1 MIFDGA
7 VPIQCGKQ
15 RHTSEDTGHNVPP
28 TAHLV
33 DDEGALL
40 KKRMQGGQNDER
52 EEGEALRFCW
62 WRDGDEGRLGGWWMG
77 NVPSAF
83 QQAATGG
90 EKWSSP
96 VWWGGVALST
106 HQAAQGT
113 SNLRARCQKGARR
126 QPSMLARYVP
136 TCCPRRSCGG
146 LPSFQVEDGT
156 WPTEKSLSPRH
167 LLTKVPRYPEKCS
180 RRSWQ
185 LLCFPELGGWWG
197 EL

>member
-7 VPIQCGKQ
+7 VPLQCGKQ

-77 NVPSAF
+77 NVPLPPPTSSHWRREMR
-83 QQAATGG
+83 AALFG
-90 EKWSSP
+90 
-96 VWWGGVALST
+96 GGVALST

-113 SNLRARCQKGARR
+113 SNLRARCQKGAPR
-126 QPSMLARYVP
+126 QPSMLARYLHAARLRRASIFPSSGRYMTHRKVSFAQAP
-136 TCCPRRSCGG
+136 T
-146 LPSFQVEDGT
+146 
-156 WPTEKSLSPRH
+156 
-167 LLTKVPRYPEKCS
+167 Y
-180 RRSWQ
+180 
-185 LLCFPELGGWWG
+185 
-197 EL
+197 

>member
-33 DDEGALL
+33 DDEGSLL

-77 NVPSAF
+77 NVPSPL

-96 VWWGGVALST
+96 VWWGGGGIVHSPSST
-106 HQAAQGT
+106 RNKQSSSEMPEGSPPTAQHVST
-113 SNLRARCQKGARR
+113 
-126 QPSMLARYVP
+126 VP
-136 TCCPRRSCGG
+136 RCCPRRSCGG

-156 WPTEKSLSPRH
+156 
-167 LLTKVPRYPEKCS
+167 
-180 RRSWQ
+180 
-185 LLCFPELGGWWG
+185 
-197 EL
+197 